1 MCCLF
6 QGPFVYLAIF
16 HGNLYVVIS
25 SNLTT
30 SFPPIMSVG
39 ETLNDGAYHNV
50 RLEFTS
56 ARPR

>member
-30 SFPPIMSVG
+30 SFSPIMSVG

-50 RLEFTS
+50 RIEFDS
-56 ARPR
+56 GSVR